1 MKTTLKSKPRNII
14 GEKVKLAR
22 IKNKITQEQLAARLE
37 LNDVQLDRIAIARIE
52 SGNRFVADYEV
63 VEIAK
68 ALNISVEFLLSI
80 ND

>member
-14 GEKVKLAR
+14 GAKVKLAR

-37 LNDVQLDRIAIARIE
+37 LNDVQIDRIAISRIE

-68 ALNISVEFLLSI
+68 ALNISVEFLLSAE
-80 ND
+80 

>member
-37 LNDVQLDRIAIARIE
+37 LNDVQLDRIAISRIE

-68 ALNISVEFLLSI
+68 ALNISVEFLLSV
-80 ND
+80 D

>member
-22 IKNKITQEQLAARLE
+22 MKNKITQEQLAARLE
-37 LNDVQLDRIAIARIE
+37 LNDVQIDRIAISRIE

-68 ALNISVEFLLSI
+68 ALNISVEFLLSV
-80 ND
+80 D

>member
-22 IKNKITQEQLAARLE
+22 MKNKITQEQLAARLE
-37 LNDVQLDRIAIARIE
+37 LNDVQIDRIAISRIE
-52 SGNRFVADYEV
+52 SGNRFVADFEV

-68 ALNISVEFLLSI
+68 ALNISVEFLLSV
-80 ND
+80 D